1 MANEKLYIDI
11 FAGCGGLSTGLL
23 NAGWTGLFAIEKNA
37 LTMPRWKTMRNF

>member
-23 NAGWTGLFAIEKNA
+23 NAGWTGLFAIEKKC
-37 LTMPRWKTMRNF
+37 RCICYFKI